1 MICRRRNL
9 GTLKVGYAPPTPQ
22 GVALGAIELVP
33 IEVWQLIK
41 QHLTASTARDALQA
55 FLHPIRDFCVRDSQS
70 PHPPTESLAECESCL
85 FDFRNDHDMHDHI
98 LPAYGDID
106 RMLAEFGLK
115 RVDIQLVGG
124 DNNWVGFDLDAACAI
139 AISRHP
145 SRQERASHE
154 HDERCRVEFA
164 QVGRGV
170 SLDRDHFELP
180 AAADTIFLRLF
191 EHFPSLQVVNHPLWT
206 QPSQS
211 LPPRFMTQP
220 TSAIG
225 ILAQQLGG
233 VEVAGHYQARPEWM
247 LCSDYERCC

>member
-1 MICRRRNL
+1 
-9 GTLKVGYAPPTPQ
+9 
-22 GVALGAIELVP
+22 
-33 IEVWQLIK
+33 
-41 QHLTASTARDALQA
+41 
-55 FLHPIRDFCVRDSQS
+55 
-70 PHPPTESLAECESCL
+70 
-85 FDFRNDHDMHDHI
+85 
-98 LPAYGDID
+98 
-106 RMLAEFGLK
+106 MLAEFGLK

-170 SLDRDHFELP
+170 SLDRDQLP

-191 EHFPSLQVVNHPLWT
+191 EHLPSLQVVNHPLWT